1 MSDIRLP
8 IVSVISNTRG
18 GESVVGLEL
27 PVKGKVV
34 MYLGG
39 AAVGRVTGTGHHQG
53 ETGRSSEGDLSL
65 STCHVTPM
73 YQLALYLLS
82 TITTAHYIYTWRQ
95 G

>member
-1 MSDIRLP
+1 M
-8 IVSVISNTRG
+8 
-18 GESVVGLEL
+18 VGLEL